1 MTTITGKTLEDI
13 QSIYHQLV
21 MGTLSASPKETLIF
35 SHFGDFSQTKVD
47 STIKVIESAI
57 MEAGDKRQTMRKI
70 CSVLIEIL
78 QNTSLHAAKDGNN
91 HMHGYLIIARSSNKY
106 RILTGNLILSGDIQV
121 LENRKKEIT
130 MMDKNAI
137 RKLFI
142 ETLCNEDFSY
152 KGGAGLGLLTIAKR
166 ALEEIQYSISSL
178 NETFGYFQMEITME
192 TE

>member
-21 MGTLSASPKETLIF
+21 LGTLSADPKETLIF

-106 RILTGNLILSGDIQV
+106 RILTGNLILSGDIKV
-121 LENRKKEIT
+121 LENRMKEIT

>member
-1 MTTITGKTLEDI
+1 M
-13 QSIYHQLV
+13 
-21 MGTLSASPKETLIF
+21 
-35 SHFGDFSQTKVD
+35 
-47 STIKVIESAI
+47 
-57 MEAGDKRQTMRKI
+57 
-70 CSVLIEIL
+70 
-78 QNTSLHAAKDGNN
+78 
-91 HMHGYLIIARSSNKY
+91 
-106 RILTGNLILSGDIQV
+106 
-121 LENRKKEIT
+121 KEIT

>member
-13 QSIYHQLV
+13 QTIYHQLV
-21 MGTLSASPKETLIF
+21 LGTLSADPKETLIF

-47 STIKVIESAI
+47 STIKVIESAL

-106 RILTGNLILSGDIQV
+106 RILTGNLILSGDIKV
-121 LENRKKEIT
+121 LENRMKEIT

-166 ALEEIQYSISSL
+166 ALEEIQYSITSI

>member
-13 QSIYHQLV
+13 QTIYHQLV
-21 MGTLSASPKETLIF
+21 LGTLSADPKETLIF

-47 STIKVIESAI
+47 STIKVIESAL

-106 RILTGNLILSGDIQV
+106 RILTGNLILSGDIKV
-121 LENRKKEIT
+121 LENRMKEIT

-166 ALEEIQYSISSL
+166 ALEEIQYSITTI

-192 TE
+192 AE

>member
-13 QSIYHQLV
+13 QTIYHQLV
-21 MGTLSASPKETLIF
+21 LGTLSADPKETLIF

-47 STIKVIESAI
+47 STIKVIESAL

-106 RILTGNLILSGDIQV
+106 RILTGNLILSGDIKV
-121 LENRKKEIT
+121 LENRMKEIT

-166 ALEEIQYSISSL
+166 ALEEIQYSITSI

-192 TE
+192 AE

>member
-1 MTTITGKTLEDI
+1 MTTIAGKTLEDI

-21 MGTLSASPKETLIF
+21 LGTLSAAPKETLIF

-47 STIKVIESAI
+47 STIKLIESAI
-57 MEAGDKRQTMRKI
+57 MEAGDKRQTMRRI

-91 HMHGYLIIARSSNKY
+91 HMHAYLIIARSSDKY
-106 RILTGNLILSGDIQV
+106 RILTGNLILSGDIKV
-121 LENRKKEIT
+121 LENRMKGIT

-166 ALEEIQYSISSL
+166 SLEEIQYSISSI

>member
-1 MTTITGKTLEDI
+1 MTTIAGKTLEDI

-21 MGTLSASPKETLIF
+21 LGTLSVSPKETLIF

-57 MEAGDKRQTMRKI
+57 MEAGDKRQTMRRI

-91 HMHGYLIIARSSNKY
+91 HMHGYLIIARSSEKY
-106 RILTGNLILSGDIQV
+106 RILTGNLILSGDIKV
-121 LENRKKEIT
+121 LENRMKGIT

-166 ALEEIQYSISSL
+166 SLEEIQYSISSI

>member
-13 QSIYHQLV
+13 QTIYHQLV
-21 MGTLSASPKETLIF
+21 LGTLSADPKETLIF

-47 STIKVIESAI
+47 STIKVIESAL

-91 HMHGYLIIARSSNKY
+91 HMHGYLIISRSSNKY
-106 RILTGNLILSGDIQV
+106 RILTGNLILSGDIKV
-121 LENRKKEIT
+121 LENRMKEIT

-166 ALEEIQYSISSL
+166 ALEEIQYSITTI

-192 TE
+192 AE

>member
-21 MGTLSASPKETLIF
+21 LGTLSADPKETLIF

-91 HMHGYLIIARSSNKY
+91 HMHGYLIIARSNNKY
-106 RILTGNLILSGDIQV
+106 RILTGNLILSGDIKV
-121 LENRKKEIT
+121 LENRMKEIT

>member
-21 MGTLSASPKETLIF
+21 LGTLSADPKETLIF

-106 RILTGNLILSGDIQV
+106 RILTGNLILSGDIKV
-121 LENRKKEIT
+121 LENRMKEIT
-130 MMDKNAI
+130 MLDKNAI

>member
-1 MTTITGKTLEDI
+1 MTTIAGKTLEDI

-21 MGTLSASPKETLIF
+21 LGTLSSEPKETLIF

-57 MEAGDKRQTMRKI
+57 MEAGDKRQTMRRI

-91 HMHGYLIIARSSNKY
+91 HMHGYLIIARSNNKY
-106 RILTGNLILSGDIQV
+106 RILTGNLILSGDIKV
-121 LENRKKEIT
+121 LESRMKEIT
-130 MMDKNAI
+130 IMDKNAI

-166 ALEEIQYSISSL
+166 SLEEIKYSISSI